1 MWSLAARPPP
11 SRSAGFGRAATAA
24 TFAVDRS
31 VGRRRS
37 HAACRA
43 WRRRVARKQVTKTT
57 NERMA
62 QSNRVGWVRKWG
74 TSERTADVTYVS
86 YALQQD
92 IDQFIKRGDRRAHP
106 PAKYID
112 WSRWRGVSEKPN
124 PLEAADSPLGNLDL
138 FVLPGQCTHTR
149 GRRCCC

>member
-1 MWSLAARPPP
+1 MVAARLLPLA
-11 SRSAGFGRAATAA
+11 RSLGFGQAATAA

-31 VGRRRS
+31 
-37 HAACRA
+37 HACMPRLAEA
-43 WRRRVARKQVTKTT
+43 GARKQVTKTT
-57 NERMA
+57 ERA
-62 QSNRVGWVRKWG
+62 GWVRKWG

>member
-1 MWSLAARPPP
+1 MVAGCSPSSLALRRF
-11 SRSAGFGRAATAA
+11 RSGGHRCHLRG
-24 TFAVDRS
+24 RS
-31 VGRRRS
+31 VGRRPTPL
-37 HAACRA
+37 ACMPRLA
-43 WRRRVARKQVTKTT
+43 EAGARKQVTKTT
-57 NERMA
+57 ERA
-62 QSNRVGWVRKWG
+62 GWVRKWG